1 MASYKDWFNIE
12 NPNLLNER
20 SLRKAISSMGS
31 AANKRLKRMEEK
43 GVYFGDARGPDI
55 VSGVKKFS
63 VRGKSLDELKREFR
77 RVRNFLS
84 DPQSSLTGM
93 WKALREVKRKWGKT
107 PTKKMRKDFS
117 KMEKQKKKLGKA
129 MEDRLTKYD
138 ELRRWRET
146 WKYYNKLIDEGI
158 WAPTEQDSNQIRE
171 MVYTQVSNSYI
182 DDMDENEIWTSILD
196 KMKNDYEQAQTA
208 LQKEEEESDTI
219 STSSLLSLGGSD

>member
-31 AANKRLKRMEEK
+31 AANKRLRRMEEK
-43 GVYFGDARGPDI
+43 GINFGEDEGPNT
-55 VSGVKKFS
+55 SAGVKRFS

-93 WKALREVKRKWGKT
+93 WKALKEVKRKWGKQ
-107 PTKKMRKDFS
+107 PTKKMRKDFF

-129 MEDRLTKYD
+129 MEYRLTKYD

-146 WKYYNKLIDEGI
+146 WKYYNRLINEGI

-171 MVYTQVSNSYI
+171 IVYTQVSNSDI
-182 DDMDENEIWTSILD
+182 DSINENEIWKNILN
-196 KMKNDYEQAQTA
+196 KMKNDYEQAQIA
-208 LQKEEEESDTI
+208 LQNEEEEDDTI
-219 STSSLLSLGGSD
+219 STSSLLSVGGSD

>member
-31 AANKRLKRMEEK
+31 AANKRLRRMEEK
-43 GVYFGDARGPDI
+43 GINFGEDKGPNT
-55 VSGVKKFS
+55 SAGVKRFS

-84 DPQSSLTGM
+84 DSQSSLSGM
-93 WKALREVKRKWGKT
+93 WKALKEVKRKWGRT

-117 KMEKQKKKLGKA
+117 KMEKQKKKLRKA

-158 WAPTEQDSNQIRE
+158 WVPTEQDSNQIRE
-171 MVYTQVSNSYI
+171 IIYTQVSNSDI
-182 DDMDENEIWTSILD
+182 DNIDENEIWTNILQ

-208 LQKEEEESDTI
+208 LQKEEGDTI
-219 STSSLLSLGGSD
+219 STSSLLSVGGSD

>member
-31 AANKRLKRMEEK
+31 AANKRLRRMEEK
-43 GVYFGDARGPDI
+43 GINFGEDKGPNT
-55 VSGVKKFS
+55 SAGVKRFS

-93 WKALREVKRKWGKT
+93 WKALKEVKRKWGRT

-129 MEDRLTKYD
+129 MEDRLTRYD

-171 MVYTQVSNSYI
+171 IVYTQVSNSDI
-182 DDMDENEIWTSILD
+182 DNIDENEIWTNILQR
-196 KMKNDYEQAQTA
+196 MKNDYEQAQTA
-208 LQKEEEESDTI
+208 LQKEEEEGDTI
-219 STSSLLSLGGSD
+219 STSSLLSVGGSD